1 MNSFVDEKDGF
12 HWNAV
17 RNQDTDTLY
26 IFSDH
31 FQESKE
37 VCSDGNN
44 IGQRKKVFHNENGS
58 IFYGLFIET
67 NMKLCYTIGKDGSL
81 SEKKTFEFCH
91 GSESLLNTDKH
102 FKLENRKT
110 VNEKCLL
117 LWKRSSDR

>member
-1 MNSFVDEKDGF
+1 MSSHLSVFVPSYGNRIMNSFVDEKDGF

-44 IGQRKKVFHNENGS
+44 IGQRKES
-58 IFYGLFIET
+58 I
-67 NMKLCYTIGKDGSL
+67 S
-81 SEKKTFEFCH
+81 
-91 GSESLLNTDKH
+91 
-102 FKLENRKT
+102 
-110 VNEKCLL
+110 
-117 LWKRSSDR
+117 